1 MRQRR
6 WLELLSDYDC
16 EIRYH
21 PGKANVVADALSRKE
36 RIKPLRV
43 QVMAASTIPVSTKEN
58 LGDPIDIRVDVIH
71 PEPVAE
77 VAFPAAAIEEL
88 TALRFRADIAEAEN
102 ASLRARIK
110 TTEAIENVTR
120 NRERQVRVKIELQLA
135 AVQESQRQDREDFR
149 KLKALVTIIMESLV
163 KKKQK
168 GAMLELKQRHL
179 KKVSN
184 CINKPYPPRKIR
196 RICASSLQERVLI
209 NSRSGVST
217 TLQYAVCTADF
228 KEINPIRLL
237 DVSQPYIFNQAS
249 TSSHPDPRDRWSK
262 DKHIELVNIIGNPS
276 EGMLT
281 RSMAAKLTAA
291 SASECLFANF
301 LSEIEPKKVSEALK
315 HPRWVDAMNKKDEHG
330 ITSKNKARLIAQ
342 GYSQEEGIDY
352 DETFAPVARMEAI
365 RILLAFATYMNFIVF
380 QMDVKSA
387 FLNGKLKEEV
397 YVKQLPMYVDD
408 IIYGSTRYK
417 LCKQFEKLMT
427 KKFEMSMMGELTY
440 FLGLQIKKDDKGIS
454 ICQEQYTRNLL
465 KKYEISDSSSVKTPM
480 VPLNNLGPNLA
491 GKPDLI
497 SKDTRT
503 HIMLVATWIEK
514 ASHVPAKYLV
524 ENCYPETTTAYH
536 KTCKYLMNCPLAEA
550 FKKTPSVVYQNLL
563 REFWCIAIATH
574 PKSPTDDSEVHPLK
588 EYKIKFLAGTI
599 RPLSKSIPFSNSLPS
614 VSSQGQRFISYAL
627 AVLLGPDY
635 TQDESFRNSPTILS
649 NSNFSKDPSKFTPIE
664 LTAFMVA
671 INNHEHSV
679 SPLPFTAKK
688 KKVKSQF
695 VTPTLPQ
702 SQGPKASGAL
712 P

>member
-1 MRQRR
+1 MSINHEKYTLVIIGEYSRYTWVYFLRKKSQIAEMIMSFVRMV
-6 WLELLSDYDC
+6 ENQNDIKFKQ
-16 EIRYH
+16 IRTDN
-21 PGKANVVADALSRKE
+21 GTEFRNTKIESFCDEKGISRNFSS
-36 RIKPLRV
+36 PY
-43 QVMAASTIPVSTKEN
+43 T
-58 LGDPIDIRVDVIH
+58 
-71 PEPVAE
+71 PEQNGVAE
-77 VAFPAAAIEEL
+77 RKNRTLIEVARTMLNGSVLSKYFWTEAEDDPSRQYQIDSDISYYIISQGRSLIEL
-88 TALRFRADIAEAEN
+88 TQEKYVPEVIAPNEQDN
-102 ASLRARIK
+102 PQTK
-110 TTEAIENVTR
+110 D
-120 NRERQVRVKIELQLA
+120 VK
-135 AVQESQRQDREDFR
+135 V
-149 KLKALVTIIMESLV
+149 IMESLV

-168 GAMLELKQRHL
+168 GAILELKRRHL
-179 KKVSN
+179 KKVLI
-184 CINKPYPPRKIR
+184 CINTPYPTRKIR
-196 RICASSLQERVLI
+196 RIYASSSQERVLI
-209 NSRSGVST
+209 NSRSGSTKGPSRQNTKVLVSNIESS
-217 TLQYAVCTADF
+217 V
-228 KEINPIRLL
+228 L

-301 LSEIEPKKVSEALK
+301 LSEIEPKK
-315 HPRWVDAMNKKDEHG
+315 
-330 ITSKNKARLIAQ
+330 
-342 GYSQEEGIDY
+342 
-352 DETFAPVARMEAI
+352 
-365 RILLAFATYMNFIVF
+365 
-380 QMDVKSA
+380 
-387 FLNGKLKEEV
+387 
-397 YVKQLPMYVDD
+397 
-408 IIYGSTRYK
+408 
-417 LCKQFEKLMT
+417 FEKLMT

-491 GKPDLI
+491 GKPISVQSKRITSNSCEKIFRYLKGTPSLGLYYLKCSGFDLQGYSDSYYVGCNMDRKSI
-497 SKDTRT
+497 SCACQILGGK
-503 HIMLVATWIEK
+503 LVCW
-514 ASHVPAKYLV
+514 SAKKQQSVAMSSV
-524 ENCYPETTTAYH
+524 EAEYIAVAGYPETTTAYH

-688 KKVKSQF
+688 KK
-695 VTPTLPQ
+695 
-702 SQGPKASGAL
+702 
-712 P
+712 